1 MAQVMDEHPE
11 LLNDVDAKKFIESL
25 LKPPIYDELET

>member
-1 MAQVMDEHPE
+1 MALQMEEHPE

-25 LKPPIYDELET
+25 LRGPDDYSEQ